1 MESLRNTPIV
11 LFTLLLCWSV
21 PSYSEEGV
29 TYLDLECQIK
39 DQTVLGVIDGKPQT
53 YGGVEDSY
61 KVGDFLNLN
70 LISVSDP
77 PKILMSNLKWEGGGD
92 SESYSIFVV
101 DDLEVHSNKKGGV
114 VPNKIY
120 YLYFT
125 EDEIEIDDDLNRT
138 EIKLRRY
145 YKSDWDG
152 FIVVGPS
159 FGPQHLIRINSV
171 DCRTKTNNLM
181 DLLPYGKP
189 TKGLKNQTPKT

>member
-1 MESLRNTPIV
+1 MESLRNTSTV
-11 LFTLLLCWSV
+11 LLTLLLCWSV

-53 YGGVEDSY
+53 YNGVEDSY
-61 KVGDFLNLN
+61 KVGDVLKVRLESTN
-70 LISVSDP
+70 P
-77 PKILMSNLKWEGGGD
+77 PKILSSEITWGEKK
-92 SESYSIFVV
+92 ESYGFFRL
-101 DDLEVHSNKKGGV
+101 DELEVHSDKKGGV
-114 VPNKIY
+114 VPQKIW
-120 YLYFT
+120 YLYFK
-125 EDEIEIDDDLNRT
+125 EDEIEIDDDPNRT

-152 FIVVGPS
+152 FIVNGPT
-159 FGPQHLIRINSV
+159 FGTQHLIRINSV

-189 TKGLKNQTPKT
+189 STN